1 MIKNHLKVAIRNLIK
16 SKGFSF
22 INVTGLAIGMACC
35 VLILLFVQDEFRYD
49 KFHKNVDVLYRITS
63 QLGVGN
69 DGLHVA
75 LTQVPLAAALQND
88 IPDIVAASVFSEGG
102 DIVKYGDD
110 TFFESLSF
118 VAPEFF
124 TMFSFA
130 FLQGDPQTALSDPN
144 SIVITESAAKKFFGK
159 KNGLGQTLEIK
170 DKGAVTVTG
179 IIKDV
184 DHSHMRINL
193 VMQDQY
199 LKKYNVDLE
208 NWGTLNYSTY
218 IMLTPESDW
227 RQVEEKINGY
237 LDAKESDNET
247 ILHLQP
253 LKDIYLHSDYA
264 YDIRTIT
271 GDAQMVY
278 ILFII
283 AVFILVIACIN
294 FMNLAT
300 ARSEK
305 RIRESGLRK
314 VFGAKRVQLVLQ
326 FIGEAIFLA
335 LTALLLTI
343 LLVELALPVC
353 NNLFQKELSFEPL
366 SNPNIAFGLLM
377 LSILAGLLAGS
388 YPALV
393 FSASQPLA
401 ALQRTLSGG
410 IGSGRLRKALVVGQF
425 ACSIMLI
432 ISTMVVYQQ
441 LRHFQDSALGYNKEN
456 LVVIRN
462 RDISNNFDAYKNQL
476 LTNPNV
482 LMVTASSNVPTWSW
496 PGSSISDWEGN
507 DSEKEFMMNSLTV
520 NYDYFE
526 TYGIKIATGREF
538 SRDFPADS
546 SGALII
552 NEEAVKQMGLEDP
565 LSKQMAM
572 SNYEG
577 NIIGVVKNFH
587 FDNLR
592 NDVKPLVI
600 KLDEGQADYAAI
612 RIATTDIDAT
622 MDFLQE
628 TGEAF
633 ATNYPVSYRFLDE
646 ALENLYRLER
656 TIGKA
661 TLYFSV
667 LAIIV
672 ASLGLF
678 GLASFSIERRTR
690 EIGVRKVL
698 GASVP
703 NIVILLSREFT
714 RLVVISFFIAAPI
727 AYLGL
732 ETWLQRFASRT
743 EVGTDVFILAGI
755 ITLFITYLTVGYQS
769 IKAAL
774 ANPAE
779 ALRSE

>member
-1 MIKNHLKVAIRNLIK
+1 
-16 SKGFSF
+16 
-22 INVTGLAIGMACC
+22 
-35 VLILLFVQDEFRYD
+35 
-49 KFHKNVDVLYRITS
+49 
-63 QLGVGN
+63 
-69 DGLHVA
+69 
-75 LTQVPLAAALQND
+75 
-88 IPDIVAASVFSEGG
+88 
-102 DIVKYGDD
+102 
-110 TFFESLSF
+110 
-118 VAPEFF
+118 
-124 TMFSFA
+124 
-130 FLQGDPQTALSDPN
+130 
-144 SIVITESAAKKFFGK
+144 
-159 KNGLGQTLEIK
+159 
-170 DKGAVTVTG
+170 
-179 IIKDV
+179 
-184 DHSHMRINL
+184 
-193 VMQDQY
+193 
-199 LKKYNVDLE
+199 
-208 NWGTLNYSTY
+208 
-218 IMLTPESDW
+218 
-227 RQVEEKINGY
+227 
-237 LDAKESDNET
+237 
-247 ILHLQP
+247 
-253 LKDIYLHSDYA
+253 
-264 YDIRTIT
+264 
-271 GDAQMVY
+271 
-278 ILFII
+278 
-283 AVFILVIACIN
+283 
-294 FMNLAT
+294 
-300 ARSEK
+300 
-305 RIRESGLRK
+305 
-314 VFGAKRVQLVLQ
+314 
-326 FIGEAIFLA
+326 
-335 LTALLLTI
+335 
-343 LLVELALPVC
+343 
-353 NNLFQKELSFEPL
+353 
-366 SNPNIAFGLLM
+366 
-377 LSILAGLLAGS
+377 
-388 YPALV
+388 
-393 FSASQPLA
+393 
-401 ALQRTLSGG
+401 
-410 IGSGRLRKALVVGQF
+410 
-425 ACSIMLI
+425 MLI